1 MNLLRLI
8 ESIYV
13 ELLRFVPWFRGIWIG
28 SIVLGGIM
36 LMIAWMLKK
45 NPLRKKS
52 PWIVGISGL
61 LLIISSSTQL
71 IVSLF

>member
-36 LMIAWMLKK
+36 LIIAWMLKK

>member
-8 ESIYV
+8 ESIYR
-13 ELLRFVPWFRGIWIG
+13 ELLQFIPWFRGIWIG

-61 LLIISSSTQL
+61 LLIVSSSTQL